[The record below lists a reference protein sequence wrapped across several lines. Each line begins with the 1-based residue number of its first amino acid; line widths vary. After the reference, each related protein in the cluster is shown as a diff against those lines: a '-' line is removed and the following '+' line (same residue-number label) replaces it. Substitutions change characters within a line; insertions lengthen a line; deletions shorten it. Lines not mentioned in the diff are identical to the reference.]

1 MKTIEILKNLLIES
15 GIRIPKGTKAA
26 KIIYHADLDGI
37 FSAILTYRQLIKQ
50 GINSSNIV
58 LSSIQYGVNNK
69 KVEKMLASKKGQMI
83 ALVDF
88 ARIPEKLQGK
98 ISFWSDHHIQ
108 EATEEKGTTS
118 GRIGK
123 TEYGSEAKHLA
134 TVHAQGLADPTTIK
148 AITNI
153 DSAKYKNLED
163 TVDLPKDFKQKGR
176 IDRLANIVNI
186 LISEL
191 IKTNPDAINQLI
203 KQSQPSLVSVYNS
216 TLKFIK
222 LNNQQSEA
230 IKEISKENPDW
241 EKIGKARAS
250 MPSSKMAE
258 KIKKDAK
265 VQKISGIEAKR
276 EKSKADIEK
285 HTGSAT
291 TKFKGRGSVI
301 VQQAAGRGQ
310 PSRFLGSLLTKQ
322 DNTRYGAMIREWG
335 TMIQI
340 ALNPDLPEEARKK
353 INLVDITKKVLN
365 DVRENLGVRREQWA
379 WEIITKESGG
389 HAAISTISA
398 LGTIGIMRKDSRE
411 ELKEFQALEKRAKA
425 LKHSKKKFKEIM
437 PKAYEKMI
445 DLLKS
450 KEKFAERRK
459 HIKEAIKTRL
469 IDEVNKQLKGVKV
482 DKPIKDQDRFKGK
495 KTVKEDILEL
505 V

>member
-1 MKTIEILKNLLIES
+1 M
-15 GIRIPKGTKAA
+15 
-26 KIIYHADLDGI
+26 
-37 FSAILTYRQLIKQ
+37 
-50 GINSSNIV
+50 

-69 KVEKMLASKKGQMI
+69 KAEKMLAAKKGQMI

-88 ARIPEKLQGK
+88 ARLSSTARKPD
-98 ISFWSDHHIQ
+98 FWSDHHIQ
-108 EATEEKGTTS
+108 EATEQKRITS
-118 GRIGK
+118 GKIGK
-123 TEYGSEAKHLA
+123 TEYGSEAEHLA

-148 AITNI
+148 AITNV

-176 IDRLANIVNI
+176 MDRLANITNV

-191 IKTNPDAINQLI
+191 IKANPDAINQLI
-203 KQSQPSLVSVYNS
+203 KQSQPSLASVYNNS
-216 TLKFIK
+216 LKFVK

-265 VQKISGIEAKR
+265 IQKISDIEVKR
-276 EKSKADIEK
+276 EKSKKDIEK

-291 TKFKGRGSVI
+291 TKFRGRGSVI
-301 VQQAAGRGQ
+301 IQQAAGRGQ

-322 DNTRYGAMIREWG
+322 DNTRYGAMLREWG
-335 TMIQI
+335 TMMQI

-353 INLVDITKKVLN
+353 INLVDITKKVLEE
-365 DVRENLGVRREQWA
+365 VRRDIGIRREQWA
-379 WEIITKESGG
+379 WDIITKESGG

-411 ELKEFQALEKRAKA
+411 ELKELQALEKRAKA
-425 LKHSKKKFKEIM
+425 LKHSKKKFAEIM

-445 DLLKS
+445 KLLKS

-459 HIKEAIKTRL
+459 HIKESIKSRL
-469 IDEVNKQLKGVKV
+469 IAEVNKQLKDVKI
-482 DKPIKDQDRFKGK
+482 DKPIKDQERFRGR
-495 KTVKEDILEL
+495 KTVKEDILNL
-505 V
+505 I